1 MKYKIEIDL
10 EKITEESEGQEL
22 TRILEKVVDY
32 YAATG
37 VAYVGALTD
46 INGNTIGIAD
56 KE

>member
-10 EKITEESEGQEL
+10 EKIAEDSEGQEL
-22 TRILEKVVDY
+22 TRILEELADHYVV
-32 YAATG
+32 TG
-37 VAYVGALTD
+37 VTYVGALTD